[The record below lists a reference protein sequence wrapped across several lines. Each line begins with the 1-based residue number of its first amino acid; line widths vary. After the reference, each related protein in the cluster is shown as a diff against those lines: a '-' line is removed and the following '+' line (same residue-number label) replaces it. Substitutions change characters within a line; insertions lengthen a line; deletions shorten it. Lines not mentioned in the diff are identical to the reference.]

1 MAYSIMYRVTFG
13 SFTTL
18 QHSAIII
25 VKNGNSEV
33 YRHELDHDED
43 SL

>member
-1 MAYSIMYRVTFG
+1 MAHSIIYRVTFG

-25 VKNGNSEV
+25 VKNGNSEL
-33 YRHELDHDED
+33 YRHEFDHGED